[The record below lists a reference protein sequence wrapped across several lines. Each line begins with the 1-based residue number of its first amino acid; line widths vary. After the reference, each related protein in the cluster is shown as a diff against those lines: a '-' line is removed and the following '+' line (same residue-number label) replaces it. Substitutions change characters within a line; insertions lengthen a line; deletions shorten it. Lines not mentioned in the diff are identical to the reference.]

1 MNNEKNVAYNIKN
14 KKRNLLIYKGDK
26 KIFWVVLVIGIIIGA
41 NVAVILYAC
50 ILVNKNRATNIK
62 RLDTRNI

>member
-1 MNNEKNVAYNIKN
+1 MNNKKNVAYNIKN

-26 KIFWVVLVIGIIIGA
+26 KIFGVGLVIGIIIGA

>member
-14 KKRNLLIYKGDK
+14 KKRILLIYKGDK
-26 KIFWVVLVIGIIIGA
+26 KIFGVGLVIGIIIGA

-50 ILVNKNRATNIK
+50 ILVNKNRTTNIK
-62 RLDTRNI
+62 RFDTRNI

>member
-14 KKRNLLIYKGDK
+14 KKRFLLIYKEDK
-26 KIFWVVLVIGIIIGA
+26 KIFGVGLVIGIIIGA

>member
-14 KKRNLLIYKGDK
+14 KKRILLIYKGDK
-26 KIFWVVLVIGIIIGA
+26 KIFGVGLVIGIIIGA